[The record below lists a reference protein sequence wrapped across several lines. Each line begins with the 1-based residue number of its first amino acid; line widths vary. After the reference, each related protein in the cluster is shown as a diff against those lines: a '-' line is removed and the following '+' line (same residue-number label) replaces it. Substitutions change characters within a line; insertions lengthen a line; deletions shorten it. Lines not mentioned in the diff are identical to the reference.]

1 MSMFIL
7 ISFLTWA
14 DVISQ
19 ATAQDTLFS
28 WFWPPN
34 DGTNAEHVMS
44 ITRDLEAV
52 IKPSDIYIS
61 ASWWLGTF
69 FLHAMTDAQGSR
81 DFSHFRHFPK
91 PPTFYKGVIS

>member
-1 MSMFIL
+1 MSMFIS

-14 DVISQ
+14 EVISQ
-19 ATAQDTLFS
+19 ATAQDILFS
-28 WFWPPN
+28 WFWHPN

-69 FLHAMTDAQGSR
+69 LYAMTDAQGGR

-91 PPTFYKGVIS
+91 PPMFHKGFTS